1 MTDLNTNFRLG
12 MFAQRILMDFN
23 GWLLDQMGKATL
35 GLGNQLRFAE
45 VSVGRGRQ
53 VFYHFEMNVM
63 VSLKTGE
70 DLERACNLHESSSN
84 NRKHLKLNK
93 PQGKA
98 MKHQLIPPFN
108 LDSFSYAEKER

>member
-1 MTDLNTNFRLG
+1 MR
-12 MFAQRILMDFN
+12 
-23 GWLLDQMGKATL
+23 KAVL

-70 DLERACNLHESSSN
+70 NLERACKCHESSSDS
-84 NRKHLKLNK
+84 RKHVKLNK

-98 MKHQLIPPFN
+98 LKHQWILPFT
-108 LDSFSYAEKER
+108 LDTFSYAE